1 MLAADRLRALVDLSR
16 TLSSSLDLKDVLRS
30 FTAHAITLTGAS
42 GTAVS
47 MWDRERDLLVTLTD
61 YQDHVIGEIAEA
73 DMEYALADFPASL
86 AVMTGQQPV
95 VVSVADEHADP
106 SERALLEEGGYRTLL
121 MLPLVS
127 RGDSVGLLEIVD
139 VADRVWNEHDLEFF
153 RSLADIVGAA
163 VHTALLNEQQREAE
177 NRYRSLVEHLP
188 AVTYVDVAGTGD
200 PVYVSPQLQTLMGV
214 PVEEWTSG
222 PDGWVKRHAPGRPVR
237 GRPLPRRRR
246 DRGSRT
252 RPSTG

>member
-1 MLAADRLRALVDLSR
+1 
-16 TLSSSLDLKDVLRS
+16 
-30 FTAHAITLTGAS
+30 
-42 GTAVS
+42 
-47 MWDRERDLLVTLTD
+47 
-61 YQDHVIGEIAEA
+61 
-73 DMEYALADFPASL
+73 
-86 AVMTGQQPV
+86 
-95 VVSVADEHADP
+95 
-106 SERALLEEGGYRTLL
+106 

-163 VHTALLNEQQREAE
+163 VHNALLNEQQREAE

-188 AVTYVDVAGTGD
+188 AVTYVDVAGTGEPGLRQPPAAD
-200 PVYVSPQLQTLMGV
+200 ADGRARRGV
-214 PVEEWTSG
+214 DGAARTAGSKRMH
-222 PDGWVKRHAPGRPVR
+222 PDDLSR

-246 DRGSRT
+246 APASPT